1 MEATGRT
8 SSYLEWL
15 SCNLLERRQA
25 RYKQKSQ
32 TDSFWLWGGWNIS
45 YLVAKWQ
52 SVLIVHNTATTLQR
66 GTPGLKSKKIPVV
79 FLLPSLA
86 IYFSLIFLHT
96 HTLHPCM
103 LACFTLYKWWDKNFG
118 QLYCTMLSFFV
129 LNIRQFEVGEHFWFE
144 DIGKVHFSKLTHID
158 FKKMTNLY

>member
-1 MEATGRT
+1 MKQTYWLNELKPCCDYPKQANKLINRAKAGIKDTGEREMEGTGRT
-8 SSYLEWL
+8 SSYLERL

-32 TDSFWLWGGWNIS
+32 TDSFWLWGEWNIS

-86 IYFSLIFLHT
+86 IYFSLIFLHS

-118 QLYCTMLSFFV
+118 QLYCTM
-129 LNIRQFEVGEHFWFE
+129 HF
-144 DIGKVHFSKLTHID
+144 
-158 FKKMTNLY
+158 